1 MHTFQ
6 PRDPI
11 EVETIHGRGIVLW
24 VTIYGAFAND
34 IWTVAIKSDGQIRHY
49 QTIQL
54 KLSES
59 GVLGMNEKL
68 TELTTN
74 PDVPACPQSPV

>member
-34 IWTVAIKSDGQIRHY
+34 IWTIAIKSDGQIRHY

-59 GVLGMNEKL
+59 GVLGMNEKPIL
-68 TELTTN
+68 ATN
-74 PDVPACPQSPV
+74 PNDLACQQCPD